1 VVESFGENLRMLRQ
15 GSGLSLEKLARKI
28 NYSKSYLSK
37 IENGLSAPTADIA
50 KRCDSA
56 LETGGTLAAMIVP
69 VRPEA
74 PAVPEPRPGTEAGD
88 GDGDE
93 VWVMVM
99 DPEGTAGFH
108 RLPRRQILAGLGIA
122 VGYALTGGARSVA
135 DPTTIAGLHQAFE
148 QYRRLGTTS
157 RPGIVLPQV
166 VAHVHTVRSLAE
178 GAVAPEV
185 RDELLVHASRAAE
198 YAGWMSQE
206 AGDDRAAAWWT
217 AKAVTF
223 AASGGDHHLG
233 SYALVRQAELA
244 LYQQDSLT
252 TIELAVRAQADPS
265 VGPRILGLAARC
277 EAQGHA
283 LAGAPDGYLRAL
295 DRARAFLTEGAPPG
309 VSRPVLGSASVADE
323 VALAEGWSLYDLG
336 RPADA
341 AEILDRELP
350 RIAADA
356 RRARARFGARRA
368 LAHAGNGEIEHAC
381 SLTREVLADAVHVD
395 SATVRLDLRQLSRTL
410 ARWHNHDAVRELLP
424 ELGAALRVTR
434 VSPA

>member
-1 VVESFGENLRMLRQ
+1 MVESFGRNMRELRQ
-15 GSGLSLEKLARKI
+15 ERGLSLEKLGRKI

-37 IENGLSAPTADIA
+37 IENGLSAPTADVA

-56 LETGGTLAAMIVP
+56 LETGGTLAAMIMSAKP
-69 VRPEA
+69 GIPECGPEA
-74 PAVPEPRPGTEAGD
+74 GNGYD
-88 GDGDE
+88 GVTDE

-99 DPEGTAGFH
+99 DLEGTSGFH
-108 RLPRRQILAGLGIA
+108 RLPRRQVLAGFGIA
-122 VGYALTGGARSVA
+122 VGYALTGGARPTA
-135 DPTTIAGLHQAFE
+135 DPTTIAGLRGAFDH
-148 QYRRLGTTS
+148 YRRLGTTS

-166 VAHVHTVRSLAE
+166 VAHVHTVRSLAG
-178 GAVAPEV
+178 GALAPEV

-217 AKAVTF
+217 AKAVDF

-244 LYQQDSLT
+244 LYRQDSLST
-252 TIELAVRAQADPS
+252 VELALRAQADPS
-265 VGPRILGLAARC
+265 AGPRILGLAARC

-283 LAGAPDGYLRAL
+283 LAGAPDDYLRAL
-295 DRARAFLTEGAPPG
+295 ERARAHLSEGAPSGAPG
-309 VSRPVLGSASVADE
+309 LVLGSASVVDE

-381 SLTREVLADAVHVD
+381 SLAREVLADAAHVD
-395 SATVRLDLRQLSRTL
+395 SATVRIDLRQLSRTL
-410 ARWHNHDAVRELLP
+410 ARWHNHRAVRELLP
-424 ELGAALRVTR
+424 ELAVALRVDR
-434 VSPA
+434 VQPT